1 VNIDIEIAKK
11 VLSTI
16 DSGLTSGVGNPV
28 PGQMCV
34 EAAVCYAL
42 GLPHGDDPGCV
53 SQALRSL
60 KITLNDAEWSSDA
73 ARAKGLRRLGLAQL
87 GSKDALNEIKFAE
100 KVSLLVLN
108 ISVADALRL
117 AAKDNSSLLRHAEA
131 CAAANNLSAAS
142 DAVSYAASAAAS
154 YAASYAVSDASAA
167 CAAVSYAASDASA
180 ASAAV
185 SDAASAASAAAS
197 YAVSDAAS
205 AARAAARAAS
215 AAARAASAAVSYAA
229 SDAASDAV
237 LIKFAEGVVQILIE
251 MKAPGVQWLSLT
263 EET

>member
-1 VNIDIEIAKK
+1 MKIDIEIAKK

-60 KITLNDAEWSSDA
+60 KITLNDAVWSSDS
-73 ARAKGLRRLGLAQL
+73 ARAQGLRRLGLAQL
-87 GSKDALNEIKFAE
+87 GSKDTLNEVEFAE

-108 ISVADALRL
+108 TSVADALRL
-117 AAKDNSSLLRHAEA
+117 SAKGNSSILQHAEA
-131 CAAANNLSAAS
+131 CAAAKNLDAAS
-142 DAVSYAASAAAS
+142 YAARYAARQRRQRRHAASYAASAAATPP
-154 YAASYAVSDASAA
+154 APPATPPAPPARQLRRQRQLRRPRRQRASYA
-167 CAAVSYAASDASA
+167 SY
-180 ASAAV
+180 
-185 SDAASAASAAAS
+185 AASAASAAS
-197 YAVSDAAS
+197 YA
-205 AARAAARAAS
+205 
-215 AAARAASAAVSYAA
+215 SYAA
-229 SDAASDAV
+229 SAASDAV

-251 MKAPGVQWLSLT
+251 MKAPGVQWLPLT
-263 EET
+263 EK